1 SVGEVMAIGRCFTE
15 ALQKALRSTERSG
28 SAFSWAG
35 EPGDKA
41 ELLDRARTPH
51 DGRLAVVQQALR
63 AGATLD
69 ELYEATRID
78 PWFLDQILLLDE
90 VAAEVAAAPDLDADV
105 LRRAKR
111 HGFSD
116 AQIAEI
122 RGVDELLVRAL
133 RQALKVRPVYK
144 TVDTCAAEFAA
155 RTPYL
160 YSSYDE

>member
-1 SVGEVMAIGRCFTE
+1 
-15 ALQKALRSTERSG
+15 
-28 SAFSWAG
+28 
-35 EPGDKA
+35 
-41 ELLDRARTPH
+41 
-51 DGRLAVVQQALR
+51 
-63 AGATLD
+63 
-69 ELYEATRID
+69 
-78 PWFLDQILLLDE
+78 FLDQILLLDE

-160 YSSYDE
+160 YSSYDEETEVPPGDRPKVLILGSGPNRI